1 MPIIFFLAP
10 KRKDKNN
17 PLVRATSSL
26 FTTGLPGAARR
37 ASHVTPPRRTSAWCG
52 ENIGQRIGLVDQ
64 GAGACACLRG
74 SQAGSWGTRVRGAT
88 RWRSAGRAPQRW
100 ARTTA
105 QSLSCGRVV
114 AMSVRDRRDFATVVV
129 RRARPDSGANAGPC
143 AMLRRSRSLL
153 G

>member
-1 MPIIFFLAP
+1 MRAH
-10 KRKDKNN
+10 
-17 PLVRATSSL
+17 VRASVVVRQARGAPASVA
-26 FTTGLPGAARR
+26 PHVGAA
-37 ASHVTPPRRTSAWCG
+37 
-52 ENIGQRIGLVDQ
+52 L
-64 GAGACACLRG
+64 GAH
-74 SQAGSWGTRVRGAT
+74 
-88 RWRSAGRAPQRW
+88 RSAGRAPQRL